1 MEVKQA
7 FEYFNLL
14 ENQFWSA
21 LDEST
26 IKHITYEGDLKP
38 QDMLL
43 YGEFGFA
50 LIGLKPSVLVE
61 FRDPAI
67 NLLYLET
74 VIQPV
79 LFALKEKTLN
89 YHTIKDIKTPES
101 DLNGCILI
109 YSIAMATN
117 LPELSIVLQ
126 ATRKFI
132 SEDTMAVILD
142 YPGHLPRSEREI
154 PTMKSVIYFSN
165 KPNVELIA
173 LTSFAVQDSEKEA
186 TLSHFKRYF
195 TTCKEKLG
203 IDLKLLIQ

>member
-7 FEYFNLL
+7 FEYFGLL
-14 ENQFWSA
+14 EDQFWST
-21 LDEST
+21 LDERT
-26 IKHITYEGDLKP
+26 INHITYEGELKP
-38 QDMLL
+38 HDMLL

-61 FRDPAI
+61 FRDPVV

-89 YHTIKDIKTPES
+89 YHIVKDTKTPES
-101 DLNGCILI
+101 DLNGCIFI
-109 YSIAMATN
+109 YSIVMATN
-117 LPELSIVLQ
+117 LPELSTVLQ
-126 ATRKFI
+126 ATQKFI
-132 SEDTMAVILD
+132 SEDTMATILD

-154 PTMKSVIYFSN
+154 PTIKTVLYFHN
-165 KPNVELIA
+165 KPNEELIA
-173 LTSFAVQDSEKEA
+173 LTSFAIQDSEKEA